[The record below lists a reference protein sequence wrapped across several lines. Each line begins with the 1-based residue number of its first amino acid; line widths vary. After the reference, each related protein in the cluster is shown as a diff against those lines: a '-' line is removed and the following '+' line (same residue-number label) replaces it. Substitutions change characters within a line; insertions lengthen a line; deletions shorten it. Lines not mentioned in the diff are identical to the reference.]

1 MKVTLEFDLPE
12 EDDEMQTAINAGR
25 YRSLVM
31 EVDQQLR
38 SWLKHDNNFDTPE
51 DALQASRMCLSEC
64 LTSYNIEL

>member
-51 DALQASRMCLSEC
+51 DALQG
-64 LTSYNIEL
+64 